1 MAIVRHPEVRAK
13 RASKDERPRRRSK
26 SASPLS
32 KISRLG
38 TSRRAPRGAGKKQ
51 TLDPVTLEVIR
62 NALPAIANEMAADL
76 QRTSYNMMIYEVR
89 DFCTSLVNTKG
100 ELVSQNVGG
109 VSHFVA
115 DLGVIVTDAMKRY
128 GADGF
133 KEGDVIITNHQAVA
147 GQHLNNIVIYM
158 PYFHRGKL
166 LMFVMVRAHWIDVGG
181 MSTGFGAGPSVA
193 DPWLE
198 GLQLDQLKIYEG
210 GRLNETLYRVLKD
223 NIRFPESSLGD
234 MKSQMAAC
242 RLALRR
248 LSELFDKYGSNTIL
262 AAIERI
268 FDETERKCRNV
279 VQKLEDG
286 VYEAASFIDHDGV
299 KRDERVPIHA
309 KVTIDRG
316 SMTIDLSG
324 CSGER
329 KAAINSRTYAAARV
343 AYKALTG
350 PLEPVNEGSF
360 RALNVIIP
368 EGNVMMARYP
378 APMAGWSVI
387 VPTVVDTIVKAL
399 ARAMTDRV
407 PAGHHGLL
415 GGSIVFF
422 GLHPKSKRRFVVQ
435 SIEGGGWGGRP
446 AEDGESATV
455 SVCQGDVRNASI
467 EGIELK
473 CPVVVER
480 RALRTD
486 SGGAGKHRG
495 GLGLDTSVRNLV
507 EGRWNFDHPR
517 REHCPPWGLWGGKPG
532 THGDFLLRLPGE
544 NDFRSMEAPHYPV
557 PVQSEVI
564 VRTGG
569 GGGWGDPLDREP
581 ALVRDD
587 VIEELVSGGV
597 AEEVYGVVLRD
608 DLTLDEAETERRR
621 NALRSTAKREEIDG
635 SRRRKP

>member
-1 MAIVRHPEVRAK
+1 MSKKAKTAKASKKAKTAKTAK
-13 RASKDERPRRRSK
+13 RGRK
-26 SASPLS
+26 PLD
-32 KISRLG
+32 
-38 TSRRAPRGAGKKQ
+38 A
-51 TLDPVTLEVIR
+51 VTLEVIR
-62 NALPAIANEMAADL
+62 NALPAVANEMAADL

-100 ELVSQNVGG
+100 ELISQNVGG

-115 DLGVIVTDAMKRY
+115 DLGVIITDAMKRY
-128 GADGF
+128 GPKGF
-133 KEGDVIITNHQAVA
+133 AEGDVIITNHQAVA
-147 GQHLNNIVIYM
+147 GQHLNNIVIYT
-158 PYFHRGKL
+158 PYFFRGEL
-166 LMFVMVRAHWIDVGG
+166 LLFAMVRAHWIDVGG

-198 GLQLDQLKIYEG
+198 GLQLDQLKIYEAG
-210 GRLNETLYRVLKD
+210 KLNETLYRVLKD

-242 RLALRR
+242 RLAVRR
-248 LSELFDKYGSNTIL
+248 MNELFEKYGKDTIL
-262 AAIERI
+262 DAIAQI

-279 VQKLEDG
+279 VEKLKDG
-286 VYEAASFIDHDGV
+286 VYEAASFLDHDGV

-324 CSGER
+324 CSAER
-329 KAAINSRTYAAARV
+329 KAAINSRTYAGARV

-360 RALNVIIP
+360 GALKVIIP

-378 APMAGWSVI
+378 APMSGWSII
-387 VPTVVDTIVKAL
+387 VPTVVDTIIRAL
-399 ARAMTDRV
+399 GPAMKDRV

-422 GLHPKSKRRFVVQ
+422 GVHPQTKRRFVVQ

-446 AEDGESATV
+446 VEDGESATV
-455 SVCQGDVRNASI
+455 SVCQGDVRNASM

-473 CPVVVER
+473 CPVIVES
-480 RALRTD
+480 RALRAD
-486 SGGAGKHRG
+486 SGGAGKYRG
-495 GLGLDTSVRNLV
+495 GLGLDTRVRNLV

-517 REHCPPWGLWGGKPG
+517 REQCPPWGMWGGKPG

-557 PVQSEVI
+557 PVQAEVI

-569 GGGWGDPLDREP
+569 GGGWGDPLQRDV
-581 ALVRDD
+581 ALVRAD
-587 VIEELVSGGV
+587 VVEELVSRRV
-597 AEEVYGVVLRD
+597 AEEDYGVVLRD
-608 DLTLDEAETERRR
+608 DLTLDEAATERRR
-621 NALRSTAKREEIDG
+621 NALRSAANREEHDG
-635 SRRRKP
+635 NGRRNL

>member
-1 MAIVRHPEVRAK
+1 MSKKTTKHQATK
-13 RASKDERPRRRSK
+13 RQKK
-26 SASPLS
+26 PLD
-32 KISRLG
+32 
-38 TSRRAPRGAGKKQ
+38 A
-51 TLDPVTLEVIR
+51 VTLEVIR

-100 ELVSQNVGG
+100 ELISQNVGG

-115 DLGVIVTDAMKRY
+115 DLGVIITDAMKRY
-128 GADGF
+128 GPKGF
-133 KEGDVIITNHQAVA
+133 AEGDVIITNHQAVA

-158 PYFHRGKL
+158 PYFFRGEL
-166 LMFVMVRAHWIDVGG
+166 LLFAMVRAHWIDVGG

-198 GLQLDQLKIYEG
+198 GLQLDQLKIYEAG
-210 GRLNETLYRVLKD
+210 KLNETLYRVLKD

-248 LSELFDKYGSNTIL
+248 MTELFEKYGRETIL
-262 AAIERI
+262 GAIDKI
-268 FDETERKCRNV
+268 FAETERKCRNV
-279 VQKLEDG
+279 VEKLKDG
-286 VYEAASFIDHDGV
+286 VYEASSFIDHDGV
-299 KRDERVPIHA
+299 KRDERVPIQA

-316 SMTIDLSG
+316 NMTIDLSG
-324 CSGER
+324 CSAER
-329 KAAINSRTYAAARV
+329 KAGINSRTYAAARV

-360 RALNVIIP
+360 RALKVIIP
-368 EGNVMMARYP
+368 EGSVMMARYP

-399 ARAMTDRV
+399 GAAMTDRV

-422 GLHPKSKRRFVVQ
+422 GVHPKTGRRFVVQ

-446 AEDGESATV
+446 TEDGESATV

-473 CPVVVER
+473 CPVVVESR
-480 RALRTD
+480 GLRID
-486 SGGAGKHRG
+486 SAGAGQHRG
-495 GLGLDTSVRNLV
+495 GLGLDTRVRNLV
-507 EGRWNFDHPR
+507 DGRWNFDHPR
-517 REHCPPWGLWGGKPG
+517 REHCPPWGLWGGKAG
-532 THGDFLLRLPGE
+532 THADFMLRLPGE
-544 NDFRSMEAPHYPV
+544 NEFRSMDAPHYPV

-569 GGGWGDPLDREP
+569 GGGWGDPLERDV
-581 ALVRDD
+581 ALVRND
-587 VIEELVSGGV
+587 VIEELVSRR
-597 AEEVYGVVLRD
+597 AAKEVYGVVLRD
-608 DLTLDEAETERRR
+608 DLTLSEAETERRR
-621 NALRSTAKREEIDG
+621 NALRSATKREKHDG
-635 SRRRKP
+635 SGRRGA

>member
-1 MAIVRHPEVRAK
+1 MSKKAKTAKASKKAKTAKTAK
-13 RASKDERPRRRSK
+13 RGRK
-26 SASPLS
+26 PLD
-32 KISRLG
+32 
-38 TSRRAPRGAGKKQ
+38 A
-51 TLDPVTLEVIR
+51 VTLEVIR
-62 NALPAIANEMAADL
+62 NALPAVANEMAADL

-100 ELVSQNVGG
+100 ELISQNVGG

-115 DLGVIVTDAMKRY
+115 DLGVIITDAMKRY
-128 GADGF
+128 GPKGF
-133 KEGDVIITNHQAVA
+133 AEGDVIITNHQAVA
-147 GQHLNNIVIYM
+147 GQHLNNIVIYT
-158 PYFHRGKL
+158 PYFFRGEL
-166 LMFVMVRAHWIDVGG
+166 LLFAMVRAHWIDVGG

-198 GLQLDQLKIYEG
+198 GLQLDQLKIYEAG
-210 GRLNETLYRVLKD
+210 KLNETLYRVLKD

-242 RLALRR
+242 RLAVRR
-248 LSELFDKYGSNTIL
+248 MNELFEKYGKATIL
-262 AAIERI
+262 DAIAQI

-279 VQKLEDG
+279 VVKLKDG

-329 KAAINSRTYAAARV
+329 KAAINSRTYAGARV

-378 APMAGWSVI
+378 APMSGWSII
-387 VPTVVDTIVKAL
+387 VPTVVDTIIKAL
-399 ARAMTDRV
+399 GPAMKDRV

-422 GLHPKSKRRFVVQ
+422 GVHPQTKRRFVVQ

-446 AEDGESATV
+446 VEDGESATV
-455 SVCQGDVRNASI
+455 SVCQGDVRNASM

-473 CPVVVER
+473 CPVIVES
-480 RALRTD
+480 RALRAD
-486 SGGAGKHRG
+486 SGGAGKYRG
-495 GLGLDTSVRNLV
+495 GLGLDTRVRNLI

-517 REHCPPWGLWGGKPG
+517 REQCPPWGIWGGKPG

-557 PVQSEVI
+557 PVQAEVI

-569 GGGWGDPLDREP
+569 GGGWGDPLQRDI
-581 ALVRDD
+581 ALVRAD
-587 VIEELVSGGV
+587 VVEELVSRRV
-597 AEEVYGVVLRD
+597 AEEDYGVVLRD
-608 DLTLDEAETERRR
+608 DLTLDEAATERRR
-621 NALRSTAKREEIDG
+621 NALRSAANREEHDG
-635 SRRRKP
+635 NGRRNL